1 MPDLDAPR
9 YLHRRSQ
16 YLYTDDP
23 SKAMFREPEAIS
35 VEAQEQ
41 ITDRSHRDA
50 DALLLAEW
58 LKTRQRLLGA
68 VAHFTQTTRPTAGL
82 RRDLRSDL
90 HVIERTV
97 ERVDRR
103 LGVGS

>member
-1 MPDLDAPR
+1 MPDLDRPR
-9 YLHRRSQ
+9 YLHKRAHRN
-16 YLYTDDP
+16 YTDDP
-23 SKAMFREPEAIS
+23 SKAMYREPEAVS

-50 DALLLAEW
+50 DALLLGEW
-58 LKTRQRLLGA
+58 IKTRQRLLGA

-90 HVIERTV
+90 HVIERTI